1 MERKLLIFDL
11 DGTVAD
17 TLPSIAEAVNMCAD
31 HFGYPQKDEA
41 FVMSAVGNGVGLLLQ
56 KTMPEYAVA
65 DEKQFAA
72 IKEYFAEC
80 YEFTQSRIDS
90 CYEGMSEVMHS
101 LYERGYI
108 LAVLSNKPD
117 KLVKMIVKNI
127 FPEGIISVSMGQT
140 DLPRKPDPTVPLMI
154 AEQFGVSARDT
165 YFIGDSEVD
174 VLTGKNAGMV
184 SVAVSWGLRDRCV
197 LEDAQPD
204 ALFDTRA
211 ELLQYFC
218 DLA

>member
-31 HFGYPQKDEA
+31 HFGYPQKNEA

-117 KLVKMIVKNI
+117 KLVKMIIENL
-127 FPEGIISVSMGQT
+127 FPDGIISRSEGQT
-140 DLPRKPDPTVPLMI
+140 DLPKKPDPTVPLMI
-154 AEQFGVSARDT
+154 ASELGFSPEDT

-174 VLTGKNAGMV
+174 VLTGKNAGMKT
-184 SVAVSWGLRDRCV
+184 VAVSWGFRDRSV
-197 LEDAQPD
+197 LEKEKPD
-204 ALFDTRA
+204 VIVDTRQ
-211 ELLQYFC
+211 ELFEYLKK
-218 DLA
+218 

>member
-65 DEKQFAA
+65 DEKQFAM

-80 YEFTQSRIDS
+80 YELTQSKIDS

-101 LYERGYI
+101 LYECGYI

-117 KLVKMIVKNI
+117 KLVKMIIKNL
-127 FPEGIISVSMGQT
+127 FPDGIISRSEGQT
-140 DLPRKPDPTVPLMI
+140 DLPKKPDPTVPLMI
-154 AEQFGVSARDT
+154 ASELGFSHEDT

-174 VLTGKNAGMV
+174 VLTGKNAGMRTI
-184 SVAVSWGLRDRCV
+184 AVSWGFRDRSV
-197 LEDAQPD
+197 LEKEKPD
-204 ALFDTRA
+204 IIVDTRQ
-211 ELLQYFC
+211 ELLEY
-218 DLA
+218 LKK